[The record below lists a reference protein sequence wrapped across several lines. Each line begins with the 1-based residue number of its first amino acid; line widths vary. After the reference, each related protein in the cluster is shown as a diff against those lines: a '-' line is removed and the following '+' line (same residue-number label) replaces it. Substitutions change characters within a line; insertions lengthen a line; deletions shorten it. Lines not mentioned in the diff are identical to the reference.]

1 MMKKFS
7 VLIHGKD
14 YLIQMDEGIE
24 NLGFYTTKYVEA
36 ESEDLAE
43 FKAAKLIQNDYELN
57 RAVQNS
63 ADNPPIIFAD

>member
-1 MMKKFS
+1 
-7 VLIHGKD
+7 
-14 YLIQMDEGIE
+14 MDEGIE